1 MMFSLNVRRT
11 PQGTVVAACD
21 LDLLGETFTEGD
33 VTLHVDPDFFG
44 GDETDLETVVAA
56 LQRYHTANLV
66 GNELIAGLIEQGVVD
81 ASEPETV
88 DGVRHV
94 HLFRV

>member
-21 LDLLGETFTEGD
+21 LDVLGETFTEGD

-44 GDETDLETVVAA
+44 GDEVELDAVVDA
-56 LQRYHTANLV
+56 LDRFHTANLV
-66 GNELIAGLIEQGVVD
+66 GNELVAALVEEGVVD
-81 ASEPETV
+81 AAEPETV

-94 HLFRV
+94 HLFWV